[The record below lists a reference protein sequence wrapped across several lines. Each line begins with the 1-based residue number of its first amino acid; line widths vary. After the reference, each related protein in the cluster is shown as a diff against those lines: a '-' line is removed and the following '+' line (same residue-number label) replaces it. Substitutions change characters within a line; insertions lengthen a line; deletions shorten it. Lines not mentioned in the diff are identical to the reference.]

1 MSTYLNAA
9 VVKHGQTQKLRCDVD
24 ELCVSHIL
32 WVFVEWNALG
42 HLHGAEHNSHVCH
55 RGVHDA
61 TTLRFRMKEKE
72 RPRAWTLAK
81 TRGTAAAL

>member
-1 MSTYLNAA
+1 MPTYLNAA
-9 VVKHGQTQKLRCDVD
+9 VVKHGQTQKLRSDVD

-72 RPRAWTLAK
+72 RPGAWTLAE
-81 TRGTAAAL
+81 